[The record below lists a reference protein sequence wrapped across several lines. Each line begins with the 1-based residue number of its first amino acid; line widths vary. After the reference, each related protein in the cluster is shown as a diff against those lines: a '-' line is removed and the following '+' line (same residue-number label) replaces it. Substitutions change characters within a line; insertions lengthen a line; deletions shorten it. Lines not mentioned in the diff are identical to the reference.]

1 MLKFEYKTV
10 EIIGSCSLTQIKLYT
25 DNMNNIFNELGAE
38 GWELV
43 TSVPANY
50 GGMMS
55 YKVYYTF
62 KRAI

>member
-10 EIIGSCSLTQIKLYT
+10 EIIGTCSLTQIKLYT

-50 GGMMS
+50 GSMMS